1 MAELCLPVVDSG
13 NNSAMSSG
21 KSKLGKFWQLPAD
34 DKWLVVR
41 AAFWLGI
48 VRIMLVVM
56 PFRRLS
62 ERLAVERENS
72 PPQPNAEY
80 LGRVGF
86 AVRAAANNVPWR
98 SNCFPQAIA
107 ARMLLR
113 RQGYATTIH
122 LGVEKNGEGDIAGH
136 AWLTCGETVVVG
148 GEDLDRYTEMH
159 SINA

>member
-1 MAELCLPVVDSG
+1 MQKLRGKLHEFGEL
-13 NNSAMSSG
+13 SA
-21 KSKLGKFWQLPAD
+21 A

-41 AAFWLGI
+41 AVFWLG
-48 VRIMLVVM
+48 VARIMLVVM

-62 ERLAVERENS
+62 ERLAAGPS
-72 PPQPNAEY
+72 ATPDQPSSEF
-80 LGRVGF
+80 LERVGF

-113 RQGYATTIH
+113 RQGYSTKIH
-122 LGVEKNGEGDIAGH
+122 LGVESDGEGDIAGH

-148 GEDLDRYTEMH
+148 GDDPERYTVMY

>member
-1 MAELCLPVVDSG
+1 MQ
-13 NNSAMSSG
+13 MQT
-21 KSKLGKFWQLPAD
+21 SKLHKFRQISAA

-48 VRIMLVVM
+48 ARIMLAVM

-62 ERLAVERENS
+62 ERLAAN
-72 PPQPNAEY
+72 PNATADQPRLEF
-80 LGRVGF
+80 LERVGF
-86 AVRAAANNVPWR
+86 SVRAAANNVPWL

-113 RQGYATTIH
+113 RQGYSTTIH
-122 LGVEKNGEGDIAGH
+122 LGVEKGGNGDIAGH

-148 GEDLDRYTEMH
+148 GEDLERYTVMY

>member
-1 MAELCLPVVDSG
+1 
-13 NNSAMSSG
+13 MSSG
-21 KSKLGKFWQLPAD
+21 KSKLGKFGQLPAAD
-34 DKWLVVR
+34 QWLVVR

-48 VRIMLVVM
+48 ARIMLVM
-56 PFRRLS
+56 TPFRRLS
-62 ERLAVERENS
+62 ESLAGNADAIGNEADPNYVER
-72 PPQPNAEY
+72 
-80 LGRVGF
+80 VGY

-122 LGVEKNGEGDIAGH
+122 LGVEKNREGDIAGH